1 VDKILN
7 IFKRKKP
14 APPYD
19 VKTAPLTDDQLRAV
33 TSVAGLPMTPQLM
46 VGMAQSVGLQ
56 RDHNEDTVFAFS
68 SNLGGDT
75 KSMILGLFIVADG
88 MGGYQHGELASSVA
102 ANAMAHYLLKKV
114 YMPMMNLKSE
124 LPSEPLQ
131 EMMQTAVTE
140 AQQAVIKHAPGGG
153 TTLTSVL
160 ILGDQV
166 TLAHVGDSRAY
177 FIYSDGR
184 VQPITRDHSLVR
196 RLQELGQ
203 INEKEAAEHPQRN
216 VLYRALGQSEPFE
229 PDISTYPFPNAGY
242 LLLCSD
248 GLWGLVPESEM
259 FSLIHSA
266 PNLTSACQKLVD
278 AANAAGGPDNISV
291 ILVQYPM

>member
-1 VDKILN
+1 MDKIFN
-7 IFKRKKP
+7 IFKRKK
-14 APPYD
+14 ASPPYD
-19 VKTAPLTDDQLRAV
+19 IKTAPLSDDQLR
-33 TSVAGLPMTPQLM
+33 TVAPAGGLPMTPQLL

-56 RDHNEDTVFAFS
+56 RDHNEDTVFTFT

-75 KSMILGLFIVADG
+75 KNLIFGLFVIADG

-102 ANAMAHYLLKKV
+102 TNAMAHYLLKKI
-114 YMPMMNLKSE
+114 YMPMMNPKSE
-124 LPSEPLQ
+124 LPSEPIQ
-131 EMMQTAVTE
+131 EMMLSAVNE
-140 AQQAVIKHAPGGG
+140 AQAAVVKHAPGGG
-153 TTLTSVL
+153 TTLTTVL

-166 TLAHVGDSRAY
+166 TLAHIGDSRAY

-184 VQPITRDHSLVR
+184 IQPITRDHSLVR

-248 GLWGLVPESEM
+248 GLWGVVPENDL
-259 FSLIHSA
+259 FSIIHSA
-266 PNLTSACQKLVD
+266 PNLTAACQKLVD
-278 AANAAGGPDNISV
+278 AANSGGGPDNISA